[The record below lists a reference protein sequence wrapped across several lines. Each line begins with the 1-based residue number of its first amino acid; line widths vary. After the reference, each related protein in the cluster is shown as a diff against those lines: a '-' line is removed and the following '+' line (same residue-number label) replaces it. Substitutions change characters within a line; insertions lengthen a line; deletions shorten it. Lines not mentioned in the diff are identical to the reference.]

1 MGASNLQLINMLN
14 RSFLI
19 LVVIA
24 NLISWPIA
32 YILTGKWLAGFAY
45 RIDMPVLPFV
55 LATLISIIIAVIT
68 VSIQARKAAV
78 NNPVDALKYE

>member
-1 MGASNLQLINMLN
+1 MLN

-19 LVVIA
+19 LVIIA

-32 YILTGKWLAGFAY
+32 FILTKQWLEGFAY
-45 RIDMPVLPFV
+45 RIDMPFWPFAI
-55 LATLISIIIAVIT
+55 ATVASVAIAIFT
-68 VSIQARKAAV
+68 VSLQAKKAAV